1 MGSST
6 HSPFTNFLPLGQ
18 LHFPPTIFPPL
29 HVILFSFLGLELS
42 GSSSSGFFL
51 GSVSSGPSSSG
62 FFLGSVSSGPSS
74 SGFFLG
80 LVSSGSSSSGF
91 FLRFLLGSWSS
102 IWTSS
107 QVDVSLLNV
116 CPSGQVVF
124 TSQVD
129 VSWLK
134 TNPSSQNFSH
144 F

>member
-1 MGSST
+1 LESST
-6 HSPFTNFLPLGQ
+6 HSPFTNFLPLGH
-18 LHFPPTIFPPL
+18 LHCLPSIFPPL
-29 HVILFSFLGLELS
+29 HVILFLFLGLE
-42 GSSSSGFFL
+42 
-51 GSVSSGPSSSG
+51 VSFWFVLPLLLTGPSLFSLLLLE
-62 FFLGSVSSGPSS
+62 FLS
-74 SGFFLG
+74 
-80 LVSSGSSSSGF
+80 
-91 FLRFLLGSWSS
+91 
-102 IWTSS
+102 SS

>member
-62 FFLGSVSSGPSS
+62 FFLG
-74 SGFFLG
+74 

-91 FLRFLLGSWSS
+91 FLGFLLGSWSS